1 MKTHLVGGTIIDGC
15 GGEPLE
21 DGVVSFA
28 DDRLVYVGDAAG
40 ARISQGDE
48 VVDVAG
54 HAVLPGLIDA
64 HVHHIYSRY
73 RNIGEIA
80 LTSVEGSTVKAA
92 ANARLWL
99 EAGFTTV
106 RDVGTRGNIAVA
118 MRDAIADGVVP
129 GPRVVA
135 SGQILCSTGGLA
147 DHDPAWIDNGGT
159 SLGLIVDGPDEIRR
173 AVRTQVKQG
182 VDNIKIEGS
191 GAEASFFAYTW
202 MSTMS
207 AEEMAAAVDEARR
220 YGKTVACHAQSYE
233 GAKSALRAGVDTIE
247 HGTRLDE
254 EAIELFRK
262 ADTVLVPT
270 LVTLYSVL
278 ELAEKV
284 GSPVKQ
290 LEEMKVNESLW
301 LESLARAK
309 EAGVVIAAGSDIGNR
324 YLQGDNAME
333 MILLVEHGGFTPMEA
348 IVAGTRNAAFAL
360 RRSEFVGSLQPGL
373 LADILVFDGQP
384 LDDIRQLLEKD
395 RIRMVIKGGEPVAGT
410 GVSGHARV
418 AA

>member
-1 MKTHLVGGTIIDGC
+1 MRTHLVEGTVIDGL
-15 GGEPLE
+15 GGEPLVS
-21 DGVVSFA
+21 GVVTYE
-28 DDRLVYVGDAAG
+28 DDRLTYVGPADGATIAAD
-40 ARISQGDE
+40 DE
-48 VVDVAG
+48 TIDVGG

-73 RNIGEIA
+73 RNIAEIDRV
-80 LTSVEGSTVKAA
+80 SVEGSTVKAV

-118 MRDAIADGVVP
+118 MRDAIEDGTIA

-135 SGQILCSTGGLA
+135 SGQILCTTGGLA
-147 DHDPAWIDNGGT
+147 DTDPAWLENSNG
-159 SLGLIVDGPDEIRR
+159 LGLIVDGAEDLRR
-173 AVRTQVKQG
+173 AVRQQVKQG

-191 GAEASFFAYTW
+191 GAEASFFVHTW

-207 AEEMAAAVDEARR
+207 GDEMAAVVDEARR
-220 YGKTVACHAQSYE
+220 YGKTVACHAQSYDA
-233 GAKSALRAGVDTIE
+233 AKHALRAGVDTVE

-254 EAIELFRK
+254 EAIELFLEG
-262 ADTVLVPT
+262 DTVLVPT

-284 GSPVKQ
+284 GAPTKQ
-290 LEEMKVNESLW
+290 LEEMKVNEPLW
-301 LESLARAK
+301 LESLAMAK

-324 YLQGDNAME
+324 YVQGDNAKE
-333 MILLVEHGGFTPMEA
+333 MILLAEHGGHTPMEA
-348 IVAGTRNAAFAL
+348 IVAGTRNAAIAL
-360 RRSEFVGSLQPGL
+360 RREDSVGSLQPGL
-373 LADILVFDGQP
+373 LADVLVFDGDP
-384 LDDIRQLLEKD
+384 LGDIHQLLEKD
-395 RIRMVIKGGEPVAGT
+395 RIRLVIQGGAIVAG
-410 GVSGHARV
+410 SGMNVAV